1 MQVLNWLAQEFVPH
15 GGGTCRKESIVEQDY
30 ASDARTVRFPLSIRV
45 PVPFW
50 KSSEGEGS

>member
-1 MQVLNWLAQEFVPH
+1 MQVLNWLAQEFAPH